1 MRFLL
6 LAILFIFSSSVLF
19 SQHLPKEGSYLNY
32 RLIGFSF
39 PEDKKGNGYVLQIA
53 QGNHKTSE
61 SFSKNIFCSV
71 SVNTTVRFEEVP
83 LFGEEY
89 TWRVLYSGTRKN
101 DNSLHHFSTISDERV
116 DTSNL
121 RLRVIQSNE
130 RYKDLFV
137 SVDAGGVIYD
147 TKGMPVAF
155 LPEKNGIGSNV
166 RGISFTKDGTIT
178 FNDMQSAY
186 EVNLNGDIL
195 WRAPDYNSVNEDTAR
210 DSYHHEI
217 KKLANGHYMV
227 MGMEFILTKPVVTND
242 SAYSLFLK
250 SGSMPKGFSAYS
262 PFFAQWKSPEGYRI
276 GRYGTLVEFD
286 KKGNV
291 VWSWRDS
298 KRLVGTDFEYFSSKI
313 DSNLR
318 FDPHSNSFFFDEQKK
333 VIYVSYRNINRISK
347 IEYPSGKVLST
358 YGENFKPGSVSNGYG
373 LFCNPHAI
381 KGLTDGNLCFFNN
394 NSCRMSDSLPCVV
407 VLKEPAQNGD
417 SLTKVWEYT
426 CTVDGNYPLRFA
438 SGGNANEMR
447 DGSFFVCMGGA
458 YSKIFIV
465 DRGKKVLWSAL
476 PERHIKSENIWSGSS
491 QYRANFIE
499 RSMLEQLIWVAE
511 NTANVK

>member
-1 MRFLL
+1 MRLL
-6 LAILFIFSSSVLF
+6 FLAIFFIFSSSVLF

-39 PEDKKGNGYVLQIA
+39 PEDKKGNGYVLQISK
-53 QGNHKTSE
+53 GNHKTSE

-71 SVNTTVRFEEVP
+71 SLTTTRRFEELP

-101 DNSLHHFSTISDERV
+101 DSSLHHFSTISDERV

-137 SVDAGGVIYD
+137 SVDAGCVIYD

-155 LPEKNGIGSNV
+155 LPERNGIGSTV
-166 RGISFTKDGTIT
+166 RGISFTKDGSIT
-178 FNDMQSAY
+178 LNYMQSAY

-210 DSYHHEI
+210 DSYHHEM

-227 MGMEFILTKPVVTND
+227 MGMEFILTKPVVTED
-242 SAYSLFLK
+242 TAYSLFLK
-250 SGSMPKGFSAYS
+250 TGTIPNGLSAYS
-262 PFFAQWKSPEGYRI
+262 PPFVQRKTPEGYKI

-298 KRLVGTDFEYFSSKI
+298 KRLVGTDFEYFSSKV
-313 DSNLR
+313 DSISR
-318 FDPHSNSFFFDEQKK
+318 FDPHSNSFFFDEQRK
-333 VIYVSYRNINRISK
+333 VIYVSYRNLNRISK
-347 IEYPSGKVLST
+347 IEYPSGKVLNI
-358 YGENFKPGSVSNGYG
+358 YGENFKPGSISNGYG

-381 KGLTDGNLCFFNN
+381 KGLRDGSLCFFNN
-394 NSCRMSDSLPCVV
+394 NSCRDSDSLPSVV
-407 VLKEPAQNGD
+407 IFKEPAKYGD
-417 SLTKVWEYT
+417 SVTKVWEYT
-426 CTVDGNYPLRFA
+426 CTVEGNYQRRFA
-438 SGGNANEMR
+438 SGGNANEMP
-447 DGSFFVCMGGA
+447 DGSLFVCMGSM

-465 DRGKKVLWSAL
+465 DTDKKISWSAL
-476 PERHIKSENIWSGSS
+476 PERHLKVENIWLSS
-491 QYRANFIE
+491 SPYRANFIE
-499 RSMLEQLIWVAE
+499 RRTLEQLIWVAE